1 MSSLTVRSWQMNGDM
16 IGRVIKGR
24 YKLIDER
31 GRGSFATVYVARDTE
46 NNHIYAIK
54 VMHLELSSDGELL
67 ARFQREAH
75 IHLNLSDPH
84 IVRIVD
90 YGNDNQTYFIVMEY
104 IDGQNLKYHMLTHGS
119 MEPLRAI
126 NYSRQIV
133 EGLETAYKQ
142 GVVHRDIKPQN
153 ILINGKDVVKIVD
166 FGLARSRET
175 VTLTQSNVF
184 MGTAYYISPEQ
195 AESGRSADTRSDLYS
210 VAAVLFEMLAGE
222 PPFEGDTAVDIVVKH
237 MNEKVPSICRLR
249 PDLPPEMD
257 LFMQK
262 AMAKLPADRYGTP
275 REFIAA
281 IEQLQQRVPPMQAE
295 RQETG
300 ERAPIAN
307 NGYEPQ
313 GTREAQPGRV
323 QGASGAQGVQ
333 SGQAG
338 QGGQPSGAQAARG
351 ERILANT
358 PAAPQRQARLLV
370 LSSNQAI
377 PLNGELMVVG
387 RHDPVL
393 GIYPEINLADKTVG
407 RRHAYLRYQNGQ
419 YTVED
424 LNALNKTRLNGVI
437 LTPHEERTLKDGDI
451 LRFGSVEVRFEL
463 R

>member
-1 MSSLTVRSWQMNGDM
+1 MNGDM

-46 NNHIYAIK
+46 NNHIYAVK
-54 VMHLELSSDGELL
+54 VMHLELSNDGELL

-90 YGNDNQTYFIVMEY
+90 YGNDNQMYYIVMEY
-104 IDGQNLKYHMLTHGS
+104 IDGQNLKYHMITHGP
-119 MEPLRAI
+119 MEPLRAL
-126 NYSRQIV
+126 NYTRQIA
-133 EGLETAYKQ
+133 EGLDAANKQ

-210 VAAVLFEMLAGE
+210 VATVLFEMLTGN
-222 PPFEGDTAVDIVVKH
+222 PPFEGETAVDIVIKH
-237 MNEKVPSICRLR
+237 MNEKVPSICRVR
-249 PDLPPEMD
+249 PDLPSELD
-257 LFMQK
+257 QFLQK
-262 AMAKLPADRYGTP
+262 AMAKSPANRYNTP
-275 REFIAA
+275 KEFIVA
-281 IEQLQQRVPPMQAE
+281 IEQLQKRIQATQPE
-295 RQETG
+295 RRASP
-300 ERAPIAN
+300 ERDPVAE
-307 NGYEPQ
+307 NGYEQQQRQEIP
-313 GTREAQPGRV
+313 EV
-323 QGASGAQGVQ
+323 QGAVAQSIQ
-333 SGQAG
+333 E
-338 QGGQPSGAQAARG
+338 P
-351 ERILANT
+351 ERLSAKAEAEFVKPTSI
-358 PAAPQRQARLLV
+358 PQKQARFYV
-370 LSSNQAI
+370 LASNQYI
-377 PLNGELMVVG
+377 ELTGELMVVG
-387 RHDPVL
+387 RQDPVL
-393 GIYPEINLADKTVG
+393 GIFPEINLPDKTVG
-407 RRHAYLRYQNGQ
+407 RRHAYVRNQQGQ

-437 LTPHEERTLKDGDI
+437 LTPHEERSLKDGDI